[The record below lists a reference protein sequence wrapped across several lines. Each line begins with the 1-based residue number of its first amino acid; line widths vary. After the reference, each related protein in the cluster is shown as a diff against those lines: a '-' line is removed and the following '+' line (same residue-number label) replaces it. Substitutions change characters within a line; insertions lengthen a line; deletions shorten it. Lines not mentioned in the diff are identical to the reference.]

1 MAPKSPVDLLTRS
14 IRKDPMEP
22 RRSPRWEETRRE
34 FVRQHPQCEVCA
46 RAALGELNV
55 HHIIPFDMAASCG
68 RPDLELD
75 PRNMITLCEGI
86 QDHHLILGHLGDRQS
101 YNQHV
106 RNDAKRFDCIGQP
119 SEKIRRA
126 AWWIEAHE
134 DRPTHLRGGSA
145 ADKAATKALLDRIFP
160 RTACG

>member
-46 RAALGELNV
+46 RPALGELNV

-86 QDHHLILGHLGDRQS
+86 QDHHLLLGHLGDRQS

-134 DRPTHLRGGSA
+134 DRPMHLRGGSA

-160 RTACG
+160 RTA